1 MSTLAATP
9 IRPAAPAVAE
19 RGRPLVCISAGGR
32 GPARRRKEERLAAV
46 LSEFGFRT
54 DVAEDP
60 ADFGLDDRRLGAV
73 TAASLIVC
81 DVVRPDRD
89 LPADLAIAATRG
101 VPVLVLVPEG
111 VPVEGLARELLDDC
125 DATLVRYSRTEPHR
139 ALHARLLD
147 ERHAA

>member
-1 MSTLAATP
+1 MSTL
-9 IRPAAPAVAE
+9 VASA
-19 RGRPLVCISAGGR
+19 RLPLACISAGGR
-32 GPARRRKEERLAAV
+32 GAARRRKEERLAAV

-60 ADFGLDDRRLGAV
+60 AAFGLDDRRVGAV

-81 DVVRPDRD
+81 DVVRPEHD
-89 LPADLAIAATRG
+89 LPADLAVAATRG

-139 ALHARLLD
+139 ALHARMLG